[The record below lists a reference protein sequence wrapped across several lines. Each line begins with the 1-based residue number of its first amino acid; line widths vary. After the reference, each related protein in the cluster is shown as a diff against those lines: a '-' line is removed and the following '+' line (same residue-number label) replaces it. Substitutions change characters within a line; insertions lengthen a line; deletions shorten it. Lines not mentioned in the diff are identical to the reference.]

1 MYAVWSLAYACD
13 QQSMVA
19 HWAECASPCAESVC
33 VFDLGSVCLELDD
46 GTNGTR
52 AGCGNCLFVCLF
64 VCLLCTCGLTASLSL
79 CDMEV
84 LFVEACRWG
93 ITFPGGL
100 EGAYRRAIIITGDSR
115 AGGRC
120 GSAALTTR
128 LCFLRSLENNQLT
141 SVPSGIFDKLTG
153 LTTL

>member
-1 MYAVWSLAYACD
+1 MYAVWSLAYTCD

-33 VFDLGSVCLELDD
+33 VCLIEVVCAWSSMMGRMAQGLGVVI
-46 GTNGTR
+46 
-52 AGCGNCLFVCLF
+52 VCLF

-84 LFVEACRWG
+84 LFAEACRWG

-120 GSAALTTR
+120 GTAALTTR
-128 LCFLRSLENNQLT
+128 LCFLRGLENNQLT
-141 SVPSGIFDKLTG
+141 SLPSGIFDKLTN
-153 LTTL
+153 LLEL